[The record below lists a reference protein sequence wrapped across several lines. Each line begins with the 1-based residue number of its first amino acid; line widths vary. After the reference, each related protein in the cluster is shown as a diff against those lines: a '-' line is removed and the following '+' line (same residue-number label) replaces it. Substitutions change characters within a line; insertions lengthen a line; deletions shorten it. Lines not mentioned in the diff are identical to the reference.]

1 MSNEAN
7 MKKLKLGS
15 AAFSAALA
23 ISSLDASAAD
33 DKNNPFKLIYGGAI
47 TENVAGKVNIHPVT
61 YKLNGLE
68 ISANVY
74 TPPKYD
80 SKGSYPAVVVAH
92 PNGGVKEQVAGL
104 YAQRLAEQG
113 YITVAMDA
121 AYQGASGGEPRNV
134 DKPAFRIE
142 DIHGAADFIT
152 RYAGVDKERLGLLG
166 ICGGGGY
173 SLAAAQTDKRFKS
186 IATLSMFNSGRVR
199 RNGFADSQL
208 DSIQKR
214 LEDASA
220 ARAQEAA
227 GGEVLYSGD
236 ANLTDEQIAKL
247 PFELYRQ
254 GYEYYWK
261 THACPGSTFK
271 YTTSSLLDLMR
282 WDATDQIELID
293 KPLLM
298 MAGSEA
304 DTLYMSEDAFA
315 KATGTKDKELFKID
329 GATHIETYWVPKY
342 VDAAMDRLIPFY
354 GKNL

>member
-1 MSNEAN
+1 
-7 MKKLKLGS
+7 MKKVKLGS
-15 AAFSAALA
+15 VALTMALA
-23 ISSLDASAAD
+23 IPAMDAHAAD
-33 DKNNPFKLIYGGAI
+33 YKTNPFTLTYEGAI
-47 TENVAGKVNIHPVT
+47 TENIAGKVNIHPVT

-80 SKGSYPAVVVAH
+80 PNGSYPAVVVAH

-113 YITVAMDA
+113 YITIAADA
-121 AYQGASGGEPRNV
+121 AYQGASGGQPRNV
-134 DKPAFRIE
+134 DKPAYRIE
-142 DIHGAADFIT
+142 DIHGMADFVS
-152 RYAGVDKERLGLLG
+152 RYPGVDVVRLGLLG

-208 DSIQKR
+208 DSIQER
-214 LEDASA
+214 LQQASA
-220 ARAQEAA
+220 ARAQEVA

-236 ANLTDEQIAKL
+236 ANMTDEQIAQL
-247 PFELYRQ
+247 PFEMYRQ

-261 THACPGSTFK
+261 THAHPGSTFK

-282 WDATDQIELID
+282 FDATNQIELIN

-298 MAGSEA
+298 IVGSKA
-304 DTLYMSEDAFA
+304 DSRYMTEDAFA
-315 KATGTKDKELFKID
+315 KATGTKDKELFKIE
-329 GATHIETYWVPKY
+329 GATHIETYWVSSY
-342 VDAAMDRLIPFY
+342 VNAAMDRLIAFY
-354 GKNL
+354 GRTL